1 MFRKE
6 QSGGLTGLPSP
17 VREPILRLFCFI
29 PSPKRR
35 FVSIHFQ
42 KMYKKIQ
49 HPFGMNGCCI
59 LYSSNFNILKEYRI
73 LSKNIDRHI
82 VVKFIPSTSDQFHAS
97 GLRDLLQPRR
107 DGAVGEQYVHGL
119 ERGYPDH
126 GLPPDLRTACR
137 KQHFVCIA
145 HHALRHAHV
154 RRMVIKQMAVRL
166 ADAPGARDHVIAL
179 KTVDEFD
186 CAFPHKAVA
195 ALAHIARS
203 EDHLEVGLLV
213 QGEPP
218 PRCW

>member
-59 LYSSNFNILKEYRI
+59 LYSFNFNMLKKYRI
-73 LSKNIDRHI
+73 LSKNIERHI
-82 VVKFIPSTSDQFHAS
+82 VVKFIPLTSDQFHAR

-107 DGAVGEQYVHGL
+107 DGAVGE
-119 ERGYPDH
+119 
-126 GLPPDLRTACR
+126 
-137 KQHFVCIA
+137 
-145 HHALRHAHV
+145 
-154 RRMVIKQMAVRL
+154 
-166 ADAPGARDHVIAL
+166 
-179 KTVDEFD
+179 
-186 CAFPHKAVA
+186 
-195 ALAHIARS
+195 
-203 EDHLEVGLLV
+203 
-213 QGEPP
+213 
-218 PRCW
+218 

>member
-6 QSGGLTGLPSP
+6 QSGGLTGSPSP

-59 LYSSNFNILKEYRI
+59 LYSFNFNILKKYRI

-82 VVKFIPSTSDQFHAS
+82 VVKFIPSTSDQFHAR
-97 GLRDLLQPRR
+97 GLRDLLQPGR
-107 DGAVGEQYVHGL
+107 DRAVGEQYVHGL
-119 ERGYPDH
+119 ERGHPDH

-137 KQHFVCIA
+137 QQHLVCIA

-154 RRMVIKQMAVRL
+154 RRMVIKQMTVRL
-166 ADAPGARDHVIAL
+166 ADAPGARD
-179 KTVDEFD
+179 
-186 CAFPHKAVA
+186 
-195 ALAHIARS
+195 ARNRT
-203 EDHLEVGLLV
+203 EN
-213 QGEPP
+213 
-218 PRCW
+218 R